1 MDLKWKPRSC
11 GKAGE
16 KRMVKQEGGQAEV
29 KEEEQMGAPKGGT
42 KAELERETQVK
53 KRSEREEKDKGK
65 LTFAEGGD
73 ERE

>member
-1 MDLKWKPRSC
+1 
-11 GKAGE
+11 
-16 KRMVKQEGGQAEV
+16 
-29 KEEEQMGAPKGGT
+29 MGAPKGGT
-42 KAELERETQVK
+42 KVELEREARVK